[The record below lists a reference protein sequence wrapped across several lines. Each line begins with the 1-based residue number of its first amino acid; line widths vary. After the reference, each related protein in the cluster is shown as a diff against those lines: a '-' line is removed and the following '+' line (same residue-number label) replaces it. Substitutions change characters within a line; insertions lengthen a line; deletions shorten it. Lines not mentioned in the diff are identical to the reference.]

1 MKTIEERAREI
12 RRIFGILDE
21 PDNLEWICATIRADR
36 EALLDRV
43 ALTQRCRIDSFDN
56 NLAAVRKEAL

>member
-1 MKTIEERAREI
+1 MKTAEEVAWEI
-12 RRIFGILDE
+12 VASLDWLQDE
-21 PDNLEWICATIRADR
+21 KAITTIIRADR

-56 NLAAVRKEAL
+56 NLAAVRKEALL